1 VEKVQVSQSGKDK
14 KYIRIGLKIGAVVA
28 VMQMVSVVLAM
39 TICVNVFTSLVMGML
54 EQRCTNGT
62 NMLAHELSRIS
73 ENEDKNRLL
82 DELKEL
88 MGCEFTIFEG
98 DTRAYSTVTQNGER
112 AVGTKLS
119 SELNAIVLQKG
130 QSYVGEA
137 DILGEK
143 YLCSYV
149 PTRGADGQIN
159 GLIFAGIS
167 EAEADEQTRSVIWL
181 CTVVSGI
188 VIAICV
194 LIMAAYLRS
203 CVSAPLKKITQVAQ
217 SMEKGELGLAR
228 GGMSM

>member
-1 VEKVQVSQSGKDK
+1 MEKVQVSQSGKDK

-143 YLCSYV
+143 YLCSYKRRRR
-149 PTRGADGQIN
+149 TD
-159 GLIFAGIS
+159 
-167 EAEADEQTRSVIWL
+167 
-181 CTVVSGI
+181 
-188 VIAICV
+188 
-194 LIMAAYLRS
+194 
-203 CVSAPLKKITQVAQ
+203 
-217 SMEKGELGLAR
+217 
-228 GGMSM
+228 